1 MKEGPDSSKI
11 STTTEDSKDHDA
23 SLGKSLFGESD
34 SAGRRTEKTRADS
47 RQSPITLISSTT
59 RSGEE
64 LKSPGREQA
73 KTDDCRTVSKEN
85 YMPLTVQT
93 DGAAHLNQNH
103 LHNFGFPPGLAGQ
116 QFFNHLGGAH
126 PFLLHPSQFN
136 MGGAFSNMA
145 AGMGPILAAV
155 SSGGVS
161 SMDTN
166 SMPSPSQSLAGAP
179 LPFHLQQHMLASQVR
194 PLMMISKWHGC
205 FSLIALTRCRMCMKH
220 FSDFAVVAFRT
231 SGGKKR
237 GVAYLAVFNGL
248 CCTVHKLS
256 ANIEQLTTV
265 ARD

>member
-1 MKEGPDSSKI
+1 MVFRTLADFCDSDEDSDDEDKDGNVKEGPDSSKI

-23 SLGKSLFGESD
+23 SLSKSLFGESD
-34 SAGRRTEKTRADS
+34 STVGRRTEKVRADS

-64 LKSPGREQA
+64 LRSPGREQA

-161 SMDTN
+161 SMDTS
-166 SMPSPSQSLAGAP
+166 SMPSPSQSLTGAP
-179 LPFHLQQHMLASQVR
+179 LPFHLQQHVLASQV
-194 PLMMISKWHGC
+194 S
-205 FSLIALTRCRMCMKH
+205 S
-220 FSDFAVVAFRT
+220 
-231 SGGKKR
+231 
-237 GVAYLAVFNGL
+237 
-248 CCTVHKLS
+248 
-256 ANIEQLTTV
+256 
-265 ARD
+265 

>member
-1 MKEGPDSSKI
+1 MCFFFVADFCDSDDESDDEEKDGHLKDGPDSSKI
-11 STTTEDSKDHDA
+11 STTTDDSKDPDA
-23 SLGKSLFGESD
+23 SLSKSLFVESD
-34 SAGRRTEKTRADS
+34 TGARRTEKPRADS

-64 LKSPGREQA
+64 LKSPGRDQA

-93 DGAAHLNQNH
+93 DGTAHLNHSH

-161 SMDTN
+161 PMDT
-166 SMPSPSQSLAGAP
+166 SSVASPTQNLSGGP
-179 LPFHLQQHMLASQVR
+179 LPFHLQQHVLASQVK
-194 PLMMISKWHGC
+194 LL
-205 FSLIALTRCRMCMKH
+205 LIIITSER
-220 FSDFAVVAFRT
+220 DF
-231 SGGKKR
+231 
-237 GVAYLAVFNGL
+237 
-248 CCTVHKLS
+248 
-256 ANIEQLTTV
+256 I
-265 ARD
+265 